1 MPKARVKFP
10 LDKITGTI
18 WGQDR
23 TIGREPGLESAC
35 RANTTPSAAD
45 KTSGYTTKLV
55 TKKAPTRGGSPARHT
70 RAQVYCDCDHNYQL
84 LGSNKMRI
92 LNTWW
97 RITSGDANS
106 NMSPHSIWMKCC
118 LKYMPE
124 CSAFRSFC
132 WYQRYWI
139 KNSTTYAFENTL
151 VILEDIPYFQPD
163 GMDVEVYLV
172 LGQTTKKG
180 RITYDRGMIDYRL
193 EHEVP
198 TPGQASVHIP
208 ALLPGESCLVDV
220 YSYDSGL

>member
-10 LDKITGTI
+10 LDRINGTI

-45 KTSGYTTKLV
+45 KTSGYNTKLV

-92 LNTWW
+92 LNPWW
-97 RITSGDANS
+97 KISSGDANS

-124 CSAFRSFC
+124 CAAFRSFC
-132 WYQRYWI
+132 WYQRYQI
-139 KNSTTYAFENTL
+139 RNDTNYAFENTL
-151 VILEDIPYFQPD
+151 IILEDIPHYQVD
-163 GMDVEVYLV
+163 GQDVEVYSV

-180 RITYDRGMIDYRL
+180 RITYDRGMIDTRL
-193 EHEVP
+193 AHEV
-198 TPGQASVHIP
+198 TV
-208 ALLPGESCLVDV
+208 PGEASIHITALQPGASLLIDV
-220 YSYDSGL
+220 YSYTVY